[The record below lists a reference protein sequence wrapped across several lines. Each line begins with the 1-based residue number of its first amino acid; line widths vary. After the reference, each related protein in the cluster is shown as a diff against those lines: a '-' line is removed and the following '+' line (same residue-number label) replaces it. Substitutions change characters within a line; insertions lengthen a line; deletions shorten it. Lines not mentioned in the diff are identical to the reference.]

1 MSEHEQLR
9 IELRKIEKW
18 EKDQKGLFFWERLAR
33 LPFSALDKV
42 TPKFIHQKIEK
53 LLDEIAKYVDNG
65 GQYLANTS
73 ATLEKASAQLQEKK
87 QLSIEDIQH
96 LSLQEMDELAEH
108 FIEVRKKNAQLQ
120 GATTGVGGIFT
131 LAIDVPFVLGLT
143 LKTLQEVAVSYGYDP
158 TEQEERIFMVKCMQ
172 FSSSDIVGKRAILEE
187 LASGNRTQSLQQLQG
202 WREVFLTY
210 RDNLGWKKLF
220 QMIPIAGMV
229 FGAYINKQA
238 INDIGEVGMM
248 LYRKRRIL
256 EKVSQSQQ

>member
-9 IELRKIEKW
+9 VELRKIEKW

-96 LSLQEMDELAEH
+96 LSLQEMDGLAEY

-120 GATTGVGGIFT
+120 GATTGVGGFLHWRLIF
-131 LAIDVPFVLGLT
+131 LLYWDLHLRHCKKWLFL
-143 LKTLQEVAVSYGYDP
+143 
-158 TEQEERIFMVKCMQ
+158 MVTIPLSKRNA
-172 FSSSDIVGKRAILEE
+172 FSWSNACSFHPLIL
-187 LASGNRTQSLQQLQG
+187 
-202 WREVFLTY
+202 
-210 RDNLGWKKLF
+210 
-220 QMIPIAGMV
+220 
-229 FGAYINKQA
+229 
-238 INDIGEVGMM
+238 
-248 LYRKRRIL
+248 
-256 EKVSQSQQ
+256 

>member
-1 MSEHEQLR
+1 M
-9 IELRKIEKW
+9 
-18 EKDQKGLFFWERLAR
+18 
-33 LPFSALDKV
+33 
-42 TPKFIHQKIEK
+42 
-53 LLDEIAKYVDNG
+53 
-65 GQYLANTS
+65 
-73 ATLEKASAQLQEKK
+73 
-87 QLSIEDIQH
+87 
-96 LSLQEMDELAEH
+96 
-108 FIEVRKKNAQLQ
+108 
-120 GATTGVGGIFT
+120 
-131 LAIDVPFVLGLT
+131 GLT

-238 INDIGEVGMM
+238 ISDIGEVGMM

-256 EKVSQSQQ
+256 EKVSQSKK

>member
-9 IELRKIEKW
+9 VELRKIEKW

-96 LSLQEMDELAEH
+96 LSLQE
-108 FIEVRKKNAQLQ
+108 
-120 GATTGVGGIFT
+120 TTTWVGVIFT
-131 LAIDVPFVLGLT
+131 LAIDIPFVLGLT

-238 INDIGEVGMM
+238 ISDIGEVGMM

-256 EKVSQSQQ
+256 EKVSQS